1 MNIMKLLSLA
11 LLSQLALSVS
21 ASATTSHAEE
31 KEISHLR
38 RKTAVTEGVK
48 AVEDGRLRI
57 VVHCQPHK
65 LHEQCLE
72 RLKEF
77 EDGRIEIIHKLHES
91 QAWAAS
97 VGESDEETMK
107 ALDEGNFFDIVSDVV
122 RKPMYIQESL
132 RVEDSRRYLQ
142 FWNSQSVPYGI
153 DMVKAQQVWEKYN
166 VRGAGV
172 KVCVLDTGIT
182 RDHEDFNTNNLSG
195 YSGGEA
201 VTPWDR
207 DGDGHGTHVSG
218 TIAAAD
224 NDNGVV
230 GVAPD
235 AEIYT
240 VRVFDNG
247 GNFYGSDVVAAAE
260 ACRDA
265 GAQIISMSLGGPS
278 YLGDEKRIFDSLF
291 DQGIL
296 PIAAAGND
304 GDDDYSFPAS
314 YARVMSVA
322 AVNSNRNHASF
333 SQYNDRVDIAAPG
346 VNIRSTWNNGRYSSI
361 SGTSMATPHISGVA
375 ALMKAYK
382 PSATP
387 TELYNA
393 MINTAENPN
402 TSGRDDR
409 YGHGI
414 INALS
419 AIDALDGG
427 NSNPTSP
434 TEAPVQN
441 CQAGKINFEF
451 KLRTDDYGYETSW
464 ELRDVITGSLVESR
478 SEGTYGNNAEDDL
491 QLCLDGSKC
500 YALTIQDSYGDG
512 MCCGQNNPGFEL
524 VADGQVIQNNQEF
537 SDVITIPGIGNCPEA
552 TPTNPPGDVPT
563 NNAPVDTPTNPPV
576 SSPTN
581 PPVAPTQPPVPSP
594 TSSPSEECCFL
605 FWCWSC

>member
-1 MNIMKLLSLA
+1 MKLLSLA
-11 LLSQLALSVS
+11 LLSQLASVS
-21 ASATTSHAEE
+21 ASATSHAEE
-31 KEISHLR
+31 KELSHLR
-38 RKTAVTEGVK
+38 RKTAAVTEAVVGVNNK
-48 AVEDGRLRI
+48 AVQDGRIRI
-57 VVHCQPHK
+57 VLQCQPHK
-65 LHEQCLE
+65 LHEQCMQ
-72 RLKEF
+72 RLTEF
-77 EDGRIEIIHKLHES
+77 EDGRLKIIHKLHEP

-107 ALDEGNFFDIVSDVV
+107 ALEEGNFFDIDSDVV
-122 RKPMYIQESL
+122 RKPMYIPESL
-132 RVEDSRRYLQ
+132 QVEDGRSLQ

-153 DMVKAQQVWEKYN
+153 DMVKARDVWEKYN

-172 KVCVLDTGIT
+172 KVCVLDTGILGS
-182 RDHEDFNTNNLSG
+182 HEDFDASNLSG
-195 YSGGEA
+195 YSGREA

-207 DGDGHGTHVSG
+207 DGNGHGTHVSG

-224 NDNGVV
+224 NDEGVV

-240 VRVFDNG
+240 VRIFDDRG
-247 GNFYGSDVVAAAE
+247 DFYGSDVVAAAE

-278 YLGDEKRIFDSLF
+278 YMGAEKRAFDALF

-314 YARVMSVA
+314 YAKVMSVA

-346 VNIRSTWNNGRYSSI
+346 VNVRSTWNNGRYSSI
-361 SGTSMATPHISGVA
+361 SGTSMATPHVSGVA
-375 ALMKAYK
+375 ALIKAYK

-393 MINTAENPN
+393 MIGTAENPN

-414 INALS
+414 VNALS
-419 AIDALDGG
+419 AIDALDG
-427 NSNPTSP
+427 NSGPSP
-434 TEAPVQN
+434 TQAPVQN
-441 CQAGKINFEF
+441 NCPAGRINFEF
-451 KLRTDDYGYETSW
+451 KLRTDDYGFETSW
-464 ELRDVITGSLVESR
+464 ELQDVTAGTTVESR
-478 SEGTYGNNAEDDL
+478 AEGTYRNNVEDDL

-500 YALTIQDSYGDG
+500 YALTIKDAYGDG

-524 VADGQVIQNNQEF
+524 VANGQVIRNNEEF
-537 SDVITIPGIGNCPEA
+537 DNMITIAGIGNCPQTA
-552 TPTNPPGDVPT
+552 PADPT
-563 NNAPVDTPTNPPV
+563 NAPVDGPTNPPV
-576 SSPTN
+576 PSPTN

-594 TSSPSEECCFL
+594 TSPPTQQCCFL
-605 FWCWSC
+605 VWCWDC